1 MNKKRFYIITTCCI
15 IAIFVI
21 FEIAVYCLVGEDE
34 LIKNEKMRA
43 LWIGFPIVVVGL
55 SFLRDL
61 IIKKYMNGKEQY
73 IIKNT
78 HFEISKCVFFIELFQ
93 QILLRHNKCFFHTF
107 VVIVY
112 SFAFFKTKTS
122 QPFSSNRS
130 ITSKPFCVKEYSTS
144 SSRVS
149 MIPPVM

>member
-61 IIKKYMNGKEQY
+61 IIKKYMNGNE
-73 IIKNT
+73 
-78 HFEISKCVFFIELFQ
+78 
-93 QILLRHNKCFFHTF
+93 
-107 VVIVY
+107 
-112 SFAFFKTKTS
+112 
-122 QPFSSNRS
+122 
-130 ITSKPFCVKEYSTS
+130 
-144 SSRVS
+144 
-149 MIPPVM
+149 

>member
-21 FEIAVYCLVGEDE
+21 FEIAVYYLVGEDE

-61 IIKKYMNGKEQY
+61 IIKKYMNGKEDR
-73 IIKNT
+73 K
-78 HFEISKCVFFIELFQ
+78 S
-93 QILLRHNKCFFHTF
+93 
-107 VVIVY
+107 VV
-112 SFAFFKTKTS
+112 
-122 QPFSSNRS
+122 
-130 ITSKPFCVKEYSTS
+130 
-144 SSRVS
+144 
-149 MIPPVM
+149 